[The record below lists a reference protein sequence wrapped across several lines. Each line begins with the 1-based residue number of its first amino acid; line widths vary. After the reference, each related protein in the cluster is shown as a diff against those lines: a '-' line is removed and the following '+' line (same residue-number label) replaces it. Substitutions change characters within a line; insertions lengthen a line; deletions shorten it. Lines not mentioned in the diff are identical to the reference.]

1 MKILLT
7 GSNGQLGCSI
17 KERFKDTHITL
28 NAFSKIDLDITNKK
42 QIAVVI
48 KELKPN
54 IIINAAAN
62 TDVDN
67 AEKYPDKAFSINQH
81 GAQNIGM
88 VSKDYNIP
96 LIHISTDFVFDGNKK
111 DGYLENDTKNP
122 INSYGL
128 SKHRGEEEI
137 IGLASQFIIIR
148 TSWIFSEF
156 GKNFLKTIYQ
166 NIKLG
171 KKLKIVSDQVGCPTY
186 AYDIA
191 EFIFTLTDSL
201 NSSCVQN
208 EIYHFAGSDSC
219 SWYEFANL
227 INQVAFNEGLVEK
240 DDLIEPIESS
250 AYKGNIALRPKYS
263 ILNSNKAYNY
273 FSLTPTKLQNA
284 ILKSILSI
292 ENDER

>member
-7 GSNGQLGCSI
+7 GANGQLGCSI
-17 KERFKDTHITL
+17 KEIFKDSHITV
-28 NAFSKIDLDITNKK
+28 NAFSKTDLDITNKK
-42 QIAVVI
+42 QIALAMD
-48 KELKPN
+48 EFKPN

-62 TDVDN
+62 TNVDN
-67 AEKYPDKAFSINQH
+67 AEKYPDKAFSINYH
-81 GAQNIGM
+81 GAKNIGM
-88 VSKDYNIP
+88 ASKDYNIP
-96 LIHISTDFVFDGNKK
+96 LIHVSTDFVFDGDKK

-191 EFIFTLTDSL
+191 EFIFTLIDSL
-201 NSSCVQN
+201 HSSFAQN
-208 EIYHFAGSDSC
+208 EIYHFAGLHSC

-227 INQVAFNEGLVEK
+227 IKGLLLGGSSLGSSFSISFK
-240 DDLIEPIESS
+240 FGSIILIIIFATSIILYSSTLPKLKGPIYLEFINLINPVTRSS
-250 AYKGNIALRPKYS
+250 I
-263 ILNSNKAYNY
+263 
-273 FSLTPTKLQNA
+273 
-284 ILKSILSI
+284 
-292 ENDER
+292 